1 MAITRAQQAR
11 QLYKNGKRVG
21 FFSAG
26 LAAGD
31 DISPGTNTSGES
43 RDDRTRE
50 RSDPESLALA
60 FGNKNKTKKGPEQI
74 VGGLSDK
81 QKKNKT
87 NYFRTT
93 KKSKRRT

>member
-81 QKKNKT
+81 QKK
-87 NYFRTT
+87 
-93 KKSKRRT
+93 